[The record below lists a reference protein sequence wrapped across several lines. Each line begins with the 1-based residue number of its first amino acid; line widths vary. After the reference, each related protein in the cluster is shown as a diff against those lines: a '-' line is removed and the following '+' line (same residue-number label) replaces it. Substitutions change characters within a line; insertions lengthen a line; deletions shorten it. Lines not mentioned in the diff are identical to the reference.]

1 MRALLYFFER
11 GGGGEDIERFSY
23 DLEMKTREQ
32 NKKNKRS
39 KIERFDWFIEWI
51 QTRVIFGWF
60 NKRSGEKTSCPRT
73 FWKSTDTS
81 LWRHTATRLANRTIN
96 LVPRALFPGLG
107 GGEGKATLFFGGR
120 EATTG
125 NASAVRRLLKLGKK
139 CVNSAKKEKRERGN
153 VFQFVSHKKW
163 QF

>member
-1 MRALLYFFER
+1 MRALLYFFELS

-81 LWRHTATRLANRTIN
+81 L
-96 LVPRALFPGLG
+96 
-107 GGEGKATLFFGGR
+107 
-120 EATTG
+120 
-125 NASAVRRLLKLGKK
+125 
-139 CVNSAKKEKRERGN
+139 
-153 VFQFVSHKKW
+153 
-163 QF
+163 